1 MYAHNNNII
10 TERSIHQVYGCG
22 FSELFYHTTV
32 CMYVCMVVDDWRG
45 DWRSH
50 QGQSLLRIRSLPD
63 LEDAFTLE
71 NMAIVEP
78 GTAVRTGSPPCGNIE
93 TIIAVV
99 VAVIYIL

>member
-1 MYAHNNNII
+1 MY
-10 TERSIHQVYGCG
+10 
-22 FSELFYHTTV
+22 V
-32 CMYVCMVVDDWRG
+32 CMYVCMVVDDWRA
-45 DWRSH
+45 DWRSQ

-99 VAVIYIL
+99 AVIYIV